1 VEITQIL
8 GYFGALAI
16 GVVLGLIG
24 SGGSLMAIPIFTYLF
39 QIGPVMTTA
48 YSLFV
53 VGAAATV
60 GALGNFKKRLVNF
73 RIVIFFGIPAFISV
87 FLVRKFLIPAIPEKL
102 FSIHGYIVTQ
112 HIAILFLLAILMLAS
127 GYPMIRNNKVDHN
140 HLEPL
145 YYNYSFMIFAGVVI
159 GILTGVIGVGGG
171 FLIVPSLVLY
181 LRLPMKK
188 AVATSM
194 FIIALKSLIGF
205 LGDILSV
212 DINWT
217 FLFGFTLISVLGIL
231 LGSYLSTLVKGEKL
245 KKYFGGFLI
254 FIALGIFVKE
264 LFFIETK

>member
-1 VEITQIL
+1 
-8 GYFGALAI
+8 
-16 GVVLGLIG
+16 
-24 SGGSLMAIPIFTYLF
+24 M
-39 QIGPVMTTA
+39 
-48 YSLFV
+48 
-53 VGAAATV
+53 
-60 GALGNFKKRLVNF
+60 
-73 RIVIFFGIPAFISV
+73 